1 MPTAKKSP
9 HLLNQH
15 WARNLTKPFLRAAQ
29 IEDLES
35 IAGLLTAVFGYDGIP
50 IVQTAVE
57 LKEEFVAPSCT
68 IENDVMV
75 VQLEEKIIGVAY
87 TYFLPSESKE
97 ERCYIFGGVLP
108 EFRQQG
114 VGTELMT
121 WAVQQGES
129 LLRATGR
136 TLPKY
141 LRTNVSQQN
150 ESAARLFAKFGMK
163 PVRFEEDLIR
173 EITNLPEVNVN
184 QKYSIIPWDSDRNE
198 EARIVK
204 NLAFQDHWGSTP
216 SSSEHWLQMVNGSTA
231 RLDHSFLAVK
241 QQREIVGLLLTHRY
255 ESDDDLLGKRI
266 GWIDKLATL
275 AEHRKQ
281 SIAKN
286 LIARA
291 LHSYAEDGLT
301 HAALSVDTQNPTGA
315 YGLYASL
322 GFELYRGTVTF
333 ERQVDPV
340 GEST

>member
-1 MPTAKKSP
+1 MRTAKKLP

-15 WARNLTKPFLRAAQ
+15 WARNLSKPFLRAAR

-50 IVQTAVE
+50 IVQTATE
-57 LKEEFVAPSCT
+57 LEEEFVAPCCT
-68 IENDVMV
+68 MENDVMV
-75 VQLEEKIIGVAY
+75 VQLEEKLIGVAY

-114 VGTELMT
+114 VGTKLMT
-121 WAVQQGES
+121 WAIRHGET
-129 LLRATGR
+129 LLRSTGR

-141 LRTNVSQQN
+141 LRASVSQQN
-150 ESAARLFAKFGMK
+150 ESAARLFGHVEMK
-163 PVRFEEDLIR
+163 AVRFEEDLIR
-173 EITNLPEVNVN
+173 DLTNLPEENKN
-184 QKYSIIPWDSDRNE
+184 PKYSIVPWDSARNE

-231 RLDHSFLAVK
+231 RLDHSFFVVN
-241 QQREIVGLLLTHRY
+241 QQQEIVGLLLTHRY
-255 ESDDDLLGKRI
+255 QSDDDLLGKRI

-275 AEHRKQ
+275 AEYRKQ

-286 LIARA
+286 LITHAW
-291 LHSYAEDGLT
+291 HSYAKDGFT
-301 HAALSVDTQNPTGA
+301 HAALTVDTENPTGA

-322 GFELYRGTVTF
+322 GFQLYRGKITH
-333 ERQVDPV
+333 ELQVDPV
-340 GEST
+340 PSA

>member
-1 MPTAKKSP
+1 MTQY
-9 HLLNQH
+9 NM
-15 WARNLTKPFLRAAQ
+15 RAAR

-35 IAGLLTAVFGYDGIP
+35 IAGLLTAVFGHDGIP

-57 LKEEFVAPSCT
+57 LEEEFVAPSCT

-75 VQLEEKIIGVAY
+75 VQLEEKLIGVTY

-108 EFRQQG
+108 EFRQHG
-114 VGTELMT
+114 VGTALMT
-121 WAVQQGES
+121 WAIPHGKS
-129 LLRATGR
+129 LLQSTGR

-141 LRTNVSQQN
+141 LRANVSQQN
-150 ESAARLFAKFGMK
+150 ESAARLCAKFGMK
-163 PVRFEEDLIR
+163 PARFEEDMIR
-173 EITNLPEVNVN
+173 DLTNLPEADMN
-184 QKYSIIPWDSDRNE
+184 QKYVIAPWDLARNE
-198 EARIVK
+198 EARNVK

-216 SSSEHWLQMVNGSTA
+216 TSSEHWLQMVNGSTA
-231 RLDHSFLAVK
+231 RLGHSFFAVN
-241 QQREIVGLLLTHRY
+241 QQQEIVGLLLTHRF
-255 ESDDDLLGKRI
+255 ESDDELLGKRI

-286 LIARA
+286 LITHAW
-291 LHSYAEDGLT
+291 HSYAKDGFT
-301 HAALSVDTQNPTGA
+301 HAALTVDTENPTGA

-340 GEST
+340 PSA

>member
-1 MPTAKKSP
+1 MRTAKKLP

-15 WARNLTKPFLRAAQ
+15 WARSLTKPFLRAAQ

-35 IAGLLTAVFGYDGIP
+35 IAALLTAVFGCDGIP

-57 LKEEFVAPSCT
+57 LEEEFVAPSCT
-68 IENDVMV
+68 IENDVKV
-75 VQLEEKIIGVAY
+75 VELEGKLIGVTY

-114 VGTELMT
+114 IGTELMT
-121 WAVQQGES
+121 WAVQHGES
-129 LLRATGR
+129 LLHGTGR
-136 TLPKY
+136 MLPKY
-141 LRTNVSQQN
+141 LRTDVSQQN
-150 ESAARLFAKFGMK
+150 ESAVRLFAKFGMK
-163 PVRFEEDLIR
+163 PVRFEEDMIR
-173 EITNLPEVNVN
+173 ELNNLPEVNVN
-184 QKYSIIPWDSDRNE
+184 QKYVIVQWDSARNE

-216 SSSEHWLQMVNGSTA
+216 NSSELWLQMVNGSTA
-231 RLDHSFLAVK
+231 RLDHSFFAVN
-241 QQREIVGLLLTHRY
+241 QQQEIVGLLLTHRF
-255 ESDDDLLGKRI
+255 ESDDELLGKKI

-286 LIARA
+286 LITRA
-291 LHSYAEDGLT
+291 WHSYAKDGYT
-301 HAALSVDTQNPTGA
+301 HAALTVDTENPTGA

-322 GFELYRGTVTF
+322 GFKFYRGKITH
-333 ERQVDPV
+333 ELQVGSVP
-340 GEST
+340 SA

>member
-1 MPTAKKSP
+1 MMTQY
-9 HLLNQH
+9 NM
-15 WARNLTKPFLRAAQ
+15 RAAQ

-50 IVQTAVE
+50 IVQTAAE
-57 LKEEFVAPSCT
+57 LEEEFVAPCCT
-68 IENDVMV
+68 IEKDVMV
-75 VQLEEKIIGVAY
+75 VQLEGKLIGVAY

-114 VGTELMT
+114 VGTALMK
-121 WAVQQGES
+121 WAVQHGES
-129 LLRATGR
+129 LLCGTGR

-141 LRTNVSQQN
+141 LRTDVSQQN
-150 ESAARLFAKFGMK
+150 ESAPRLFAKFGMK
-163 PVRFEEDLIR
+163 PVRYEEDVIR
-173 EITNLPEVNVN
+173 ELNNLPGENVN
-184 QKYSIIPWDSDRNE
+184 QKYVIVPWDSARNE
-198 EARIVK
+198 EARNVK

-216 SSSEHWLQMVNGSTA
+216 NSSELWLQLVNGSTS
-231 RLDHSFLAVK
+231 RRDLSFFAVN
-241 QQREIVGLLLTHRY
+241 QQQEIVGLLLTHRY
-255 ESDDDLLGKRI
+255 ESDDELLEKRI

-286 LIARA
+286 LIAHA
-291 LHSYAEDGLT
+291 LRSYAQSGFT
-301 HAALSVDTQNPTGA
+301 HAALTVDTENPTGA

-340 GEST
+340 PSA

>member
-1 MPTAKKSP
+1 MRS
-9 HLLNQH
+9 
-15 WARNLTKPFLRAAQ
+15 AQ
-29 IEDLES
+29 SADLAN
-35 IAGLLTAVFGYDGIP
+35 IAGLLTAVFGHDGIP

-57 LKEEFVAPSCT
+57 LEEEFVAPSCT
-68 IENDVMV
+68 IENDVKV
-75 VQLEEKIIGVAY
+75 VELEGRIIGVTY
-87 TYFLPSESKE
+87 TYFLASESKE

-108 EFRQQG
+108 EFRQHG
-114 VGTELMT
+114 VGTKLMT
-121 WAVQQGES
+121 WAIQHGES
-129 LLRATGR
+129 LLQSTGR

-141 LRTNVSQQN
+141 LRANISQQN
-150 ESAARLFAKFGMK
+150 ESAARLFRHFGMK
-163 PVRFEEDLIR
+163 AVRFEEDLIR
-173 EITNLPEVNVN
+173 DLTNLPKIDADP
-184 QKYSIIPWDSDRNE
+184 KYAVVPWDSARNE

-231 RLDHSFLAVK
+231 RLDHSFFAVN
-241 QQREIVGLLLTHRY
+241 QQQEIVGLLLTHRY
-255 ESDDDLLGKRI
+255 ESDDELLSKRI

-322 GFELYRGTVTF
+322 GFELYRGTVTY
-333 ERQVDPV
+333 ERQINPV
-340 GEST
+340 PSA